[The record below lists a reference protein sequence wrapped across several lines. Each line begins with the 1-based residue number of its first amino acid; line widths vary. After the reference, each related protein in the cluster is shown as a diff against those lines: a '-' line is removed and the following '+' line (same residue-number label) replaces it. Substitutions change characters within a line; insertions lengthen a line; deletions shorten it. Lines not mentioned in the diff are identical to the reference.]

1 MKGRCPARQRDLL
14 IIKIPLNPPLAK
26 RETKNILGGPTP
38 YMGVGPLFVF
48 DRSSKSSYNL
58 NINLYFQN
66 FMKAKN
72 ITIDDLALMV
82 SKGFAG
88 MDKRFDSIEDRLGN
102 LEKGFEEMKAE
113 LFFIRAELSKRVDKF
128 SHKDL

>member
-1 MKGRCPARQRDLL
+1 
-14 IIKIPLNPPLAK
+14 
-26 RETKNILGGPTP
+26 
-38 YMGVGPLFVF
+38 
-48 DRSSKSSYNL
+48 
-58 NINLYFQN
+58 
-66 FMKAKN
+66 MKAKN

-88 MDKRFDSIEDRLGN
+88 MDNRFAGMDNRFAGMDKRFDSMDKRFDSIEDRLGN

-128 SHKDL
+128 SHKDLELRLEKLEAKFKKYEKFLASKV

>member
-1 MKGRCPARQRDLL
+1 
-14 IIKIPLNPPLAK
+14 
-26 RETKNILGGPTP
+26 
-38 YMGVGPLFVF
+38 
-48 DRSSKSSYNL
+48 
-58 NINLYFQN
+58 
-66 FMKAKN
+66 MKAKN

-88 MDKRFDSIEDRLGN
+88 MDNRLAGMDKRFDSMDKRFDSIEDRLGN

-128 SHKDL
+128 SHKDLELRLEKLEAKFKKYEKILAQKV